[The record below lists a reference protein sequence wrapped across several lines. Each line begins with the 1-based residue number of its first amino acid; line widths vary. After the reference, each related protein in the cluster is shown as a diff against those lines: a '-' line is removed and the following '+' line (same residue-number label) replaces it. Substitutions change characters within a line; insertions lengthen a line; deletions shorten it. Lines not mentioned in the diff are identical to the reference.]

1 MIKWLWIGLF
11 ELVFTFFLFRVGVTL
26 MNIAHDLTFV
36 LGMTIHLLNLTQIIL
51 FIRNIS
57 RINRLLTR
65 NKKEEEPQE
74 NDDPQ
79 DHRFYTAILILF
91 VALMTGCDRIDAGY
105 VGIVVN
111 MSGSNK
117 GVEDLPAQTGWVFY
131 NPFTTNVYTY
141 PTFMQTA
148 VWTREKEEASPANEE
163 VTFNSKEGMTFTGDI
178 SLSYQLSSQ
187 KVPHFYVKFRNDDL
201 RAFTHGFLRNVA
213 RDHFTEEASKYS
225 VEELYGTKKEEFV
238 QNVKKRIND
247 AVEPIGVHLEQF
259 GFIGAPRPPQN
270 VVDALNAKVAATQ
283 TAMKAENELRTAE
296 AEAKK
301 AIAKAQGEANANREL
316 AKSITPELIQWRLL
330 EIKEREIAK
339 WDGKKPQ
346 VEGNA
351 GTLLNIPLK

>member
-26 MNIAHDLTFV
+26 MNVAHDLTFV
-36 LGMTIHLLNLTQIIL
+36 LGMAIHILNLTQIIL
-51 FIRNIS
+51 FLRNIP
-57 RINRLLTR
+57 RIH
-65 NKKEEEPQE
+65 KFFVKEKEDVEPNVSGDP
-74 NDDPQ
+74 NDS
-79 DHRFYTAILILF
+79 RFYSAMILLSVIL
-91 VALMTGCDRIDAGY
+91 LTGCDRIDAGY

-131 NPFTTNVYTY
+131 NPLTTNVYTY
-141 PTFMQTA
+141 PTFMQTTT
-148 VWTREKEEASPANEE
+148 WTRSQGETANEE

-178 SLSYQLSSQ
+178 SLSYQLHPS

-213 RDHFTEEASKYS
+213 RDHFTEEASRYT
-225 VEELYGTKKEEFV
+225 VEELYGTRKEEFI
-238 QNVKKRIND
+238 QQVKKRINE
-247 AVEPIGVHLEQF
+247 AVEPIGVSIEQF

-270 VVDALNAKVAATQ
+270 VMDALNAKVAAIQ
-283 TAMKAENELRTAE
+283 NAMKAENELRTAE